1 MQVQQGRDFKY
12 LNTLVLLFG
21 LFTCLYF
28 YSPALKAQ
36 DTLDEQ
42 WLVTQLEIA
51 KDKSIYDPGQAVE
64 FVESLIAEHDD
75 KLTVLQRIKLQLIL
89 ANDYLLVGGLKKTIE
104 LEKQIANDLHLLD
117 DDSLVTY
124 YIIKSN
130 IHNYS
135 GQTEQSLAIL
145 KIAEELVKQL
155 DDEKLN
161 SKVFGALANFYV
173 YNHDDIKA
181 LEYFYKSY
189 EIIKRSGDLL
199 DLAYIEATM
208 AKSYEYLFD
217 YDTAVEMQTKALNY
231 FLKYDLVFDSL
242 VSYYHLAK
250 VYLKMDRTQDA
261 IKISNKL
268 LPLSEQATD
277 KSLVYYGFIVL
288 AEAYL
293 LEQNLSQAQHYLSL
307 SNQYFDQLEDV
318 ANIAQH
324 YYIQAGIELAQRS
337 SEKAAKT
344 LDKAQLLSE
353 SLPIEYS
360 ISSLIK
366 LTRLQAELAVQQNDY
381 QLAYKYQQDLI
392 ALNDRQ
398 YNKVREISRSRHK
411 VEFDTKQVK
420 LEKQLLKKDKELNEF
435 ALQEIKQQQ
444 ALQNTIM
451 FSVLILFLLLLLFS
465 WRQYRLKRKF
475 SLLANTDF
483 LTGVA
488 NRRKIMDFAELQWL
502 QLKNDNHNFCLIL
515 FDLDHFKNINDEF
528 GHPTGDLVLKSITE
542 TAKCAIRGHDI
553 LGRIGG
559 EEFLVVLNNT
569 SLVEAIEIAERI
581 KSDIEK
587 TSIKEGENVIKMTAS
602 FGVAQKRAQLNSF
615 KDLLKNADKA
625 LYTAKERGRNRVETD
640 E

>member
-337 SEKAAKT
+337 SEKAVKT

>member
-21 LFTCLYF
+21 LFTCLYL